1 MFTQRNS
8 KIESSSLRE
17 EFDMVKLISKLFR
30 IKTPEEKFIA
40 KWKSAVKHQDKDK
53 MLKMLNDQLKSCSH
67 RNSNCGIELF
77 CPECPM
83 VNPVQNS
90 KYVG

>member
-1 MFTQRNS
+1 
-8 KIESSSLRE
+8 
-17 EFDMVKLISKLFR
+17 MVKLISKLFR
-30 IKTPEEKFIA
+30 VKTPEEKFIA
-40 KWKSAVKHQDKDK
+40 KWKSVVKHQDKDKMLK

-67 RNSNCGIELF
+67 RNSNCGIEIF

-90 KYVG
+90 KYAVNYGGTLHV

>member
-1 MFTQRNS
+1 
-8 KIESSSLRE
+8 
-17 EFDMVKLISKLFR
+17 MVRLISKFFR
-30 IKTPEEKFIA
+30 VKTSEEKFIA

-53 MLKMLNDQLKSCSH
+53 MFKMLNDQLKGCSH
-67 RNSNCGIELF
+67 RNSNCGIEIF

-90 KYVG
+90 KYSG